1 MVERLPGGPT
11 TDFGAPGVAA
21 AADERPLDDAS
32 VNRLIGLQ
40 RAAWRAFD
48 DAVASAFGHELSTG
62 PRGGGRDLSKMSAHV
77 LEAEEAY
84 LAKLGSRRPRPAAEH
99 PAERM
104 AQVREAAIA
113 AFRARA
119 GGREPASPSQVRE
132 RWSPRYWA
140 RRSAW
145 HALDHAW
152 EIQDRLT

>member
-1 MVERLPGGPT
+1 MERLTGSPT
-11 TDFGAPGVAA
+11 TDFGAPGAAA
-21 AADERPLDDAS
+21 AADERSLDAAAL
-32 VNRLIGLQ
+32 NRLIGLQ

-48 DAVASAFGHELSTG
+48 DAVASAFGHELRTG
-62 PRGGGRDLSKMSAHV
+62 PRGGGRDMSKMSAHV

-113 AFRARA
+113 ALRARA
-119 GGREPASPSQVRE
+119 SGRDPDAPSQVRE
-132 RWSPRYWA
+132 RWSPRYWT

-152 EIQDRLT
+152 EIQDRLA